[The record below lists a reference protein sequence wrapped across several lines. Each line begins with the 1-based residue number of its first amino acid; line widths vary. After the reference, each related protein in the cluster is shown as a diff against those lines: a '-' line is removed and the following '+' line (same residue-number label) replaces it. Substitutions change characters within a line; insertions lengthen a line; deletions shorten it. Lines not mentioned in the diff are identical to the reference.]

1 MLSVQEVIMLS
12 KLSRSLLSWSKGW
25 VILVLFTVLVGYLV
39 LNMPILQAAPGGDIV
54 ALDAQFFYR
63 PETAFGTV
71 ASYGDS
77 APLWSLLYLSW
88 DILTPILYALGFST
102 LISAVFRHAFLPT
115 SKLSFLNLLPVGA
128 GLFDLLEN
136 FSIVS
141 MLSIYPAQPV
151 ILAWLSTIC
160 TMAKVSL
167 IGGSVLLVLIGL
179 VKIGLYRI
187 QNQGNFSGRSYET
200 IRI

>member
-1 MLSVQEVIMLS
+1 MLS
-12 KLSRSLLSWSKGW
+12 KLSKSILSWSKGW
-25 VILVLFTVLVGYLV
+25 VILALFAVLVGHLV
-39 LNMPILQAAPGGDIV
+39 LTMPILQAAPGGDIV

-63 PETAFGTV
+63 PETAFETV
-71 ASYGDS
+71 ASYGES
-77 APLWSLLYLSW
+77 ASLWSLLYLSW
-88 DILTPILYALGFST
+88 DILTPILYTLGFST
-102 LISAVFRHAFLPT
+102 LISLVFRRAFQFT
-115 SKLSFLNLLPVGA
+115 SKLVFLNLLPVGA

-136 FSIVS
+136 FSIVG
-141 MLSIYPAQPV
+141 MLSIYPTQPV

-167 IGGSVLLVLIGL
+167 IGGSILLVLIGL
-179 VKIGLYRI
+179 YKIVLYRI